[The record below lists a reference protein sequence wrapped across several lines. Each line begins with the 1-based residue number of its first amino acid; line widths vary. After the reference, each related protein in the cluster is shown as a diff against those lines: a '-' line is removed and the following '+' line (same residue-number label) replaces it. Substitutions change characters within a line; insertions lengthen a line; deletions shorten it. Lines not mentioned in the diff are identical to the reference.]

1 MALAVTRQIDHDFDE
16 MHRRMQ
22 WYVDEELL
30 SCCATVVMH
39 GTEVVD
45 VGLFGFMD
53 VETREPLR
61 LDGIHRIYSNTK
73 LITSVAAMML
83 HERGLFDLDDPVEEY
98 LPEFADMQ
106 VLTEG
111 AASLDDT
118 MPAERSITPRHLL
131 SHTSGLSYGF
141 IEPDSLIDKG
151 YAAAGLN
158 IFGDYDEPLS
168 DLCVQLGDFP
178 LVFQP
183 GTEWRYS
190 FATDVV
196 ARLIEVLSGERFDT
210 FLEASIFSPLEMVDT
225 GFHVPPDKHDRF
237 VTMYS
242 GPDLLDHTK
251 PGLFKADDPA
261 TGRFSQP
268 RELLIGGG
276 GLVSTLRDYTNF
288 MQMLIRGGQ
297 WKGRRII
304 SEDTLLLMRTNQLPK
319 GVQVN
324 FPTLSL
330 PGTVFGLGFAI
341 VEHPGPDD
349 PPGRTGEYFWGGM
362 AGTAAWIAPESNV
375 AGICFTQRMPAPFH
389 PYTYDF
395 SRFVYESAPETGT
408 DTRT

>member
-1 MALAVTRQIDHDFDE
+1 MALSVTRHVDHDFSE

-30 SCCATVVMH
+30 SSCATLVMH

-83 HERGLFDLDDPVEEY
+83 HERGLFDLDDPVEKY

-106 VLTEG
+106 VLTED
-111 AASLDDT
+111 AASLDET
-118 MPAERSITPRHLL
+118 VPAERSITPRHLL

-141 IEPDSLIDKG
+141 MEPDSLIDKG
-151 YAAAGLN
+151 YAAAGL
-158 IFGDYDEPLS
+158 GDYDEPLS
-168 DLCVQLGDFP
+168 DFCVQLGDFP

-196 ARLIEVLSGERFDT
+196 ARLIEVLSGERFDS
-210 FLEASIFSPLEMVDT
+210 FLETSIFSPLEMVDT

-251 PGLFKADDPA
+251 PGLLKVDDPV
-261 TGRFSQP
+261 TGSFSQP
-268 RELLIGGG
+268 RELLMGGG
-276 GLVSTLRDYTNF
+276 GLVSTLRDYTQF
-288 MQMLIRGGQ
+288 MQMLIGGGK
-297 WKGRRII
+297 WRGRRII
-304 SEDTLLLMRTNQLPK
+304 SEDSVLLMRRNQLPE
-319 GVQVN
+319 GIHVN
-324 FPTLSL
+324 FPDRPL
-330 PGTVFGLGFAI
+330 PGTMFGLGFALL
-341 VEHPGPDD
+341 EHPESDYPTGSK
-349 PPGRTGEYFWGGM
+349 GEYGWRGA
-362 AGTAAWIAPESNV
+362 AGTAAWVAPKSNV
-375 AGICFTQRMPAPFH
+375 AGICFTQRMPAAFH
-389 PYTYDF
+389 PYIDEF
-395 SRFVYESAPETGT
+395 SRFVYESAPDGETSSCI
-408 DTRT
+408 

>member
-39 GTEVVD
+39 GTDVVD

-106 VLTEG
+106 VLTED

-118 MPAERSITPRHLL
+118 VPAERSITPRHLL

-141 IEPDSLIDKG
+141 MEPDSLIDKS
-151 YAAAGLN
+151 YAAAGL
-158 IFGDYDEPLS
+158 GDYDEPLS

-183 GTEWRYS
+183 GTQWRYS

-225 GFHVPPDKHDRF
+225 GFHVPPDNHDRF

-261 TGRFSQP
+261 TGSFSQP
-268 RELLIGGG
+268 RELLSGGG
-276 GLVSTLRDYTNF
+276 GLVSTLPDYTQF
-288 MQMLIRGGQ
+288 MQMLIGGGK
-297 WKGRRII
+297 WRGRRII
-304 SEDTLLLMRTNQLPK
+304 SEDTLFLMRTNQLPE
-319 GVQVN
+319 GIHVN

-349 PPGRTGEYFWGGM
+349 PPGRTGEYFWGGT

-375 AGICFTQRMPAPFH
+375 AGICFTQRMPAVFH
-389 PYTYDF
+389 PYIDEF
-395 SRFVYESAPETGT
+395 SRFVYESAPGEDHNG
-408 DTRT
+408 RT